1 MEDRIVI
8 TTEILEKSKDYIPLL
23 ERQSLLESI
32 AQKCISKVKMDV
44 RLSGEREMVSMPE
57 RYQENRVMTKMCLMG
72 VLALKYLQM
81 EYDGSDHELQ
91 MPANLYDHW
100 ASSHIINQIEKMRSD
115 KTVGEKAYRL
125 LRDYREFCSD
135 LYREIETL
143 LGHHNDVVYR
153 VMDAMNASVKRSIY
167 ENLAVNAEPPAQPL
181 TEEQRREYIEK
192 TSQQLDASI
201 EQMMGLK
208 DQLVKLREAKA
219 NAEP

>member
-1 MEDRIVI
+1 
-8 TTEILEKSKDYIPLL
+8 
-23 ERQSLLESI
+23 
-32 AQKCISKVKMDV
+32 
-44 RLSGEREMVSMPE
+44 
-57 RYQENRVMTKMCLMG
+57 MTKMCLMG

-81 EYDGSDHELQ
+81 EYDGSDQELQ

-153 VMDAMNASVKRSIY
+153 LMDAMNASVKRSIY
-167 ENLAVNAEPPAQPL
+167 ENLAGNAEPPAQPL